1 MTLSRRG
8 IIEAKGHTPSKK
20 NHEKSNSKVFLI
32 PCILFTV
39 YGILL
44 FSELMILS
52 PYDEFDAYFDYVRIQ
67 SASSNSNGMDVGNV
81 TEADPT
87 TDLISM
93 IAEESNLEI
102 NRKPIYHHVQ
112 VTQNATRVVEPA
124 TVQTFQEQSL
134 LRGRDGSRQS
144 GTFYSFLQSNECLP
158 VSSCSSCL
166 NMGKTCQQCTFCG
179 CFCEHLCKVSNEN
192 IQHVFDYH
200 LIPDRNPAQQHHP
213 MSNQEGEQRL
223 IPKIV
228 HQTWKENITKELYP
242 KKSIFQSSWKQRDW
256 EYRFYNDDDVLQF
269 LKLHFPPQVLEAYN
283 TLIPGA
289 FKADL
294 FRYCVLFIY
303 GGVYADYDVLCETD
317 LDQAIDP
324 EVGFFVPVDIDRCL
338 WNGLIGSAPGHPFM
352 AAAIETVVNYVR
364 NRYTAVDI
372 MNSVCHEG
380 KVDKFDVSH
389 EDLHLSGPC
398 LLGKVVNQV
407 LGRPPQSTYNVHSTY
422 DSILQSR
429 NITGSLQLL
438 EFQKNHFLGGERFML
453 HSKNLIVAATTF
465 GDAKDEIEK
474 KSPGNHYS
482 GLIPNKRGRIFGSF
496 DVYQDMNSVNED
508 IKLVLATSKQ

>member
-1 MTLSRRG
+1 MNFSWRRT
-8 IIEAKGHTPSKK
+8 EAKGHPPSEK
-20 NHEKSNSKVFLI
+20 NHEKFNAKKCLLNI
-32 PCILFTV
+32 ACILFSF

-44 FSELMILS
+44 FSELMIMS
-52 PYDEFDAYFDYVRIQ
+52 PDDEFN
-67 SASSNSNGMDVGNV
+67 ASNIYRMDEENV
-81 TEADPT
+81 TKKNDLK
-87 TDLISM
+87 TDISM
-93 IAEESNLEI
+93 VVEESNLEI
-102 NRKPIYHHVQ
+102 NQQPIYHHVQ
-112 VTQNATRVVEPA
+112 VTKNATRIIEPA
-124 TVQTFQEQSL
+124 VQMQEQSS
-134 LRGRDGSRQS
+134 LRGRRDVNHT
-144 GTFYSFLQSNECLP
+144 GTFYSLLKSKQCLP
-158 VSSCSSCL
+158 SSSCSSCL
-166 NMGKTCQQCTFCG
+166 NMGKTCQQCGSCG
-179 CFCEHLCKVSNEN
+179 CFCKHLCKVSNEN
-192 IQHVFDYH
+192 IQQVFDYH
-200 LIPDRNPAQQHHP
+200 LIPDRNPAQRHHMP
-213 MSNQEGEQRL
+213 KQQEGGQRL

-228 HQTWKENITKELYP
+228 HQTWKENITQELYP
-242 KKSIFQSSWKQRDW
+242 KKSIFQSSWKQKDW
-256 EYRFYNDDDVLQF
+256 EYRFYNDDDVVQF

-372 MNSVCHEG
+372 MNNLCHEG

-407 LGRPPQSTYNVHSTY
+407 LGRPPQSTYNVRRTY
-422 DSILQSR
+422 DSILRAR
-429 NITGSLQLL
+429 NITGGLQLL
-438 EFQKNHFLGGERFML
+438 EFQKNHFLGAERFVL

-465 GDAKDEIEK
+465 GDAKDDIEK

-482 GLIPNKRGRIFGSF
+482 GLITNKRGRIFGSF

-508 IKLVLATSKQ
+508 IKLVLATSEQ